1 VNPPGLMPMVVAP
14 LVLQLSVLLD
24 PALMLDGFAVNELI
38 VGCAIGVTVIV
49 AMLITDP
56 ALFVAV
62 SV

>member
-1 VNPPGLMPMVVAP
+1 
-14 LVLQLSVLLD
+14 LSVLLA
-24 PALMLDGFAVNELI
+24 PALMLDGIAANELI